1 MLRKYYFFN
10 LYPFGHLGLVPL
22 TFLFVLPFTQT
33 IVFFVATGV
42 GAMTAPVSIIV
53 AVVETGARV
62 EVPA

>member
-10 LYPFGHLGLVPL
+10 LYPFGHLGLAPL
-22 TFLFVLPFTQT
+22 TFLFVLPFMQT
-33 IVFFVATGV
+33 IVFFVTIGV